1 MLAAPPEIR
10 TLTASQPLHGRR
22 FRPQGWKPTNISSSR
37 REEGMWTQDEQVG
50 GAFRPTQECDQR
62 SMYVSSHRVSVQH
75 PTRTKMSASGKHEFL
90 CILVLITQ
98 SDRGTPKC
106 GGTEEHRQTKHPE
119 ETSRPQFGLTFTFH
133 APPSPELVDPNWCRT
148 FHRMTT
154 RDACNIYVV
163 QASPAFAVKPEPTPC
178 NTPRQSDSST
188 FRGRACCSLQNNRHH
203 VTCY

>member
-1 MLAAPPEIR
+1 MSKWVVP
-10 TLTASQPLHGRR
+10 
-22 FRPQGWKPTNISSSR
+22 F
-37 REEGMWTQDEQVG
+37 
-50 GAFRPTQECDQR
+50 DQR
-62 SMYVSSHRVSVQH
+62 RSAINGACMSLHTEYLYNTPRA
-75 PTRTKMSASGKHEFL
+75 RTKMSASGKHELL

-119 ETSRPQFGLTFTFH
+119 DTSRPQFGLTFTFH